1 MVVTRAQGVAAD
13 LRESS
18 EEELSARARRIALSL
33 SPQDAEL
40 AEFLA
45 VASEAARRDLGL
57 EPYSVQLLAAAS
69 MLRGTVVD
77 MATGEGK
84 TLVGFLV
91 TAGLA
96 RSGRRVH
103 LLSAND
109 YLAGRDAANG
119 SALFSRFGLSCAA
132 VVDGMS
138 TAERERAY
146 RADVV
151 YTTVHQ
157 VGFDLLRDR
166 LRTPKTPRVVPELDA
181 VVVDEIDA
189 VLIDDAMVPL
199 VLAGDADADDDGA
212 KLAKIIERL
221 VEGDDYES
229 GGDGRTVAFTETG
242 AALVEESLGVD
253 NLYAEDNVE
262 LLTRANVALHAHALI
277 TRDKHYIVAD
287 GEVRLVNDARGRVA
301 ERQRWPDGLQSAVEH
316 KEGLQVSMQ
325 AEILDQILVET
336 VAREYSLITGMSG
349 TAVEAAERLAEDLEL
364 KTGVVPTNRPCVRDD
379 QPDQLF
385 LTAAQRDDAA
395 AATVSA
401 AHSSGRPVLVGTSS
415 VEQSEQF
422 AQLLAAQGVTATV
435 LNAKNDA
442 EEAGIIAQA
451 GQHGAVTVSTQMAG
465 RGVDIQLGD
474 GVTELGG
481 LLVIGIGRYNSAR
494 LDRQLRGRAGRQGD
508 PGASVFFTSLEDP
521 VVTEQLSP
529 NRLPHAVTD
538 DGLVEDPEFHR
549 LYEHAQRVAEGKLLE
564 LHRTTRKYQTITD
577 HHRAA
582 LLQTRERILTD
593 PTAIDQ
599 YLTLV
604 WPDHPE
610 HVQLWAGSERRE
622 LATDVALFFLDRA
635 WADHLN
641 LLAETREGIH
651 LRALGRQ
658 NPLDEFNRIAIG
670 DFENLAS
677 HALSS
682 VRDTLAQAPDDATDL
697 VALGLRRPSSTW
709 TYIVTDNPFGSEAD
723 RLVAFIGKTIRG
735 NRPPNI
741 TYH

>member
-1 MVVTRAQGVAAD
+1 M
-13 LRESS
+13 
-18 EEELSARARRIALSL
+18 I
-33 SPQDAEL
+33 
-40 AEFLA
+40 
-45 VASEAARRDLGL
+45 
-57 EPYSVQLLAAAS
+57 
-69 MLRGTVVD
+69 
-77 MATGEGK
+77 
-84 TLVGFLV
+84 
-91 TAGLA
+91 
-96 RSGRRVH
+96 
-103 LLSAND
+103 
-109 YLAGRDAANG
+109 
-119 SALFSRFGLSCAA
+119 
-132 VVDGMS
+132 
-138 TAERERAY
+138 
-146 RADVV
+146 
-151 YTTVHQ
+151 
-157 VGFDLLRDR
+157 
-166 LRTPKTPRVVPELDA
+166 
-181 VVVDEIDA
+181 
-189 VLIDDAMVPL
+189 
-199 VLAGDADADDDGA
+199 
-212 KLAKIIERL
+212 
-221 VEGDDYES
+221 
-229 GGDGRTVAFTETG
+229 
-242 AALVEESLGVD
+242 
-253 NLYAEDNVE
+253 
-262 LLTRANVALHAHALI
+262 
-277 TRDKHYIVAD
+277 
-287 GEVRLVNDARGRVA
+287 
-301 ERQRWPDGLQSAVEH
+301 
-316 KEGLQVSMQ
+316 
-325 AEILDQILVET
+325 
-336 VAREYSLITGMSG
+336 
-349 TAVEAAERLAEDLEL
+349 
-364 KTGVVPTNRPCVRDD
+364 
-379 QPDQLF
+379 
-385 LTAAQRDDAA
+385 
-395 AATVSA
+395 
-401 AHSSGRPVLVGTSS
+401 VGTRS

-442 EEAGIIAQA
+442 EVAGIIAQA

-481 LLVIGIGRYNSAR
+481 LLVIVIGRYNSAR
-494 LDRQLRGRAGRQGD
+494 LDRLLRGRAGRQGD
-508 PGASVFFTSLEDP
+508 PGASVFFTSFEDP

-529 NRLPHAVTD
+529 NRLPHVVAD

-549 LYEHAQRVAEGKLLE
+549 LYEHAQRVAAGKLLE
-564 LHRTTRKYQTITD
+564 LRRTTRKYQTITD
-577 HHRAA
+577 HHRAV
-582 LLQTRERILTD
+582 LLPTRERILTD

-622 LATDVALFFLDRA
+622 MATDVALFFLDRA

-735 NRPPNI
+735 NRQPNI